1 MEQKEQYDIAMLDA
15 EYAVIIGKNYLETPS
30 GKLVSHKNL
39 RLIQHIIRQ
48 LSIAK
53 KSNKQISAYEIF
65 SLISDNQNKIEDYLK
80 AYLLDLIRNDPIVM
94 LKKLKAEDNLQV
106 DNLLEEMEKNI
117 NLLNL
122 LFIGSSI
129 IFKGFNELLI
139 ENEIQPNY
147 EEDSENFYNKF
158 TELYNSYSSEQKT
171 CLLLLSHIHKS
182 GIFLPLMLLEDK
194 ICTDEYANALFTIN
208 FYNSINSKE
217 QLDSRSDYVMASPFP
232 EIEFNFDDGTFFEA
246 VSSSAKAIK
255 DYMFFLKSNVN
266 ENSTLSQ
273 LIKQGESTYLEFKS
287 TLRWNI
293 RTAKKD
299 VAIEHANLKT
309 IAAFLNSSGGTL
321 LIGVRDDG
329 SIEGIETDAFS
340 DNDKF
345 LLHLWNLIKSYLG
358 QEFCPFIDTKLET
371 YGNKNVCIVRCLPAN
386 RPAFLRQTGFEEE
399 FYIRTG
405 PSSSKLGIS
414 DALKYISDRFE
425 IKKF

>member
-1 MEQKEQYDIAMLDA
+1 MEEKEQFDIAMLDA
-15 EYAVIIGKNYLETPS
+15 EYAVISGNSYLKTPS
-30 GKLVSHKNL
+30 GKLVSHRNV
-39 RLIQHIIRQ
+39 RLIQHIIRH
-48 LSIAK
+48 LSLPQK
-53 KSNKQISAYEIF
+53 TYQQISPYEIF
-65 SLISDNQNKIEDYLK
+65 SLISDYQNTIDDFLK
-80 AYLLDLIRNDPIVM
+80 SYLLDLISKDPIIK
-94 LKKLKAEDNLQV
+94 LRKLKTEEPFQV

-122 LFIGSSI
+122 IFIGSSI

-139 ENEIQPNY
+139 ENDLQPNY
-147 EEDSENFYNKF
+147 EADTEEFYKKF
-158 TELYNSYSSEQKT
+158 SDLFNSFSLEKKA

-194 ICTDEYANALFTIN
+194 ICTEEYANALFSIN
-208 FYNSINSKE
+208 FYSRILCE
-217 QLDSRSDYVMASPFP
+217 EHLDDKSFYETASPFP
-232 EIEFNFDDGTFFEA
+232 EIELDFDNATFFET
-246 VSSSAKAIK
+246 VNSSAKTIK
-255 DYMFFLKSNVN
+255 DYIFFLKSNVN
-266 ENSTLSQ
+266 ENSTLNQ

-287 TLRWNI
+287 TLRWNL
-293 RTAKKD
+293 RTNKKD

-309 IAAFLNSSGGTL
+309 ITAFLNSSGGTL

-329 SIEGIETDAFS
+329 SIEGIETDAFT

-371 YGNKNVCIVRCLPAN
+371 YGNRTVCIVRCLPSN